1 MHDALR
7 SPGVV
12 TTPALSDSPRVET
25 ERPGAERPLGSGVA
39 MASGAQ
45 AQAGLFGEAAAPYA
59 RSLFGRVLGQVQETF
74 VIASN
79 DEEIF
84 FIDQHVAH
92 ERVLFERLQA
102 ELATGPRM

>member
-1 MHDALR
+1 MVFAAVHDALR

-74 VIASN
+74 VIAFRSLASWRS
-79 DEEIF
+79 DGGFARSRRES
-84 FIDQHVAH
+84 
-92 ERVLFERLQA
+92 A
-102 ELATGPRM
+102 EPQPR